1 MWPDTVPLRVRVG
14 WIVKIKPQAVTAGVT
29 LLSLMEPITFV
40 VVGFF

>member
-1 MWPDTVPLRVRVG
+1 MWPDTVPLRVREG
-14 WIVKIKPQAVTAGVT
+14 WIVKTKPKAVTAGVT